1 MRPMCRIRSRCSSLP
16 YRGTGNATDCKFG
29 WQRKADPLRR
39 TELRHG
45 DQTRGQ
51 TSRRPWH
58 ACLVGLVVGSPT
70 RREPNPWM
78 IGGSGDTP
86 CEVRRVQHR
95 DHPCRIS
102 LPDVCHAR
110 SAPCWS
116 SGANV
121 DVLRPQQK
129 TTCGRPFRAHAHT
142 HHVRSEAKLPQTRV
156 THHRLAVGSFA
167 VASRAKR
174 SASDGGG
181 RTRHTMRDSTA
192 PSTTPTQRRSR
203 TAFVTIFQHVN
214 ANKFS
219 VLAH

>member
-1 MRPMCRIRSRCSSLP
+1 VHP
-16 YRGTGNATDCKFG
+16 NAT
-29 WQRKADPLRR
+29 
-39 TELRHG
+39 TSM
-45 DQTRGQ
+45 TRVPCRAHCRVSDA
-51 TSRRPWH
+51 SR
-58 ACLVGLVVGSPT
+58 A
-70 RREPNPWM
+70 EPWM
-78 IGGSGDTP
+78 SAGSGGTL
-86 CEVRRVQHR
+86 CERQRSPAPR
-95 DHPCRIS
+95 PPLPRIS

-121 DVLRPQQK
+121 DVLRPQQR
-129 TTCGRPFRAHAHT
+129 TSAVNHRSQAHT
-142 HHVRSEAKLPQTRV
+142 HHVRNEAKPPQTRV
-156 THHRLAVGSFA
+156 THHRLAVGSS
-167 VASRAKR
+167 ASRAEC

-181 RTRHTMRDSTA
+181 RARHTMRVSTA